1 MFGEESRME
10 NQPRRL
16 SLQIEA
22 KIGSENVAGSGPSA
36 KLLQQ
41 QSNSV
46 VAKSSIYQKKFSTQ
60 KERSKKAEQ
69 Q

>member
-1 MFGEESRME
+1 ME

-41 QSNSV
+41 QA

>member
-41 QSNSV
+41 QV

-60 KERSKKAEQ
+60 KERSKKAAQ